1 METKIVRIEKKI
13 EELYSNFIHESDKLI
28 SIIKKILKEDKRIE
42 EKIIVD
48 YLKDRV
54 IVKIGSY
61 MKTRKH
67 FFLKKHSVTIIIMTY
82 GRIEI
87 RYFFGDS
94 IFRSNYFTEEFNIS
108 QLSIQ
113 FPKIIKFLI
122 RRRVNPI

>member
-1 METKIVRIEKKI
+1 MKKI

-67 FFLKKHSVTIIIMTY
+67 FLLKKHSVTIIIMTH

-87 RYFFGDS
+87 KYFFGDS

-108 QLSIQ
+108 QLSIE
-113 FPKIIKFLI
+113 FPKIRKFLI